1 MNSLEYYKGSLVSN
15 NWSLVE
21 LELDLNEFDRQL
33 QKMILSVAYIYKVLC
48 YLPPV
53 FDITFPLHLV
63 YKYLCIPHA
72 IARPCAIAIYCSF
85 HILIEYCIAL
95 LPPRCQV

>member
-1 MNSLEYYKGSLVSN
+1 MNSLESLVSN

-53 FDITFPLHLV
+53 FDITFSLHLV
-63 YKYLCIPHA
+63 YKCTFVFLMQLQGPVQLQYTVHFIF
-72 IARPCAIAIYCSF
+72 S
-85 HILIEYCIAL
+85 
-95 LPPRCQV
+95 